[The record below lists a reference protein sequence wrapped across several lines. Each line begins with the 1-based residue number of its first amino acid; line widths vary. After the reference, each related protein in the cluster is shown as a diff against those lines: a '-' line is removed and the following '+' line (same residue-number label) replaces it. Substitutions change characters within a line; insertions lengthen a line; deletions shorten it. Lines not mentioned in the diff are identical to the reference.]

1 MNHSASARTCN
12 SRRLRVLLY
21 RVLPVPSWVGYLGRR
36 AIRAARML
44 SPEST
49 AKQCSDN
56 L

>member
-12 SRRLRVLLY
+12 TGARVLLY
-21 RVLPVPSWVGYLGRR
+21 RFFPVPSWVGYLGRR